1 MFIVDLTPYPF
12 VLQRHDQVH
21 VRNGKQSCKGNRHTP
36 FYKEKNSP
44 TSNHI
49 LMPKPK
55 ILLDVYSRGLQK
67 GNHF

>member
-36 FYKEKNSP
+36 FYKEK
-44 TSNHI
+44 I
-49 LMPKPK
+49 LQHQT
-55 ILLDVYSRGLQK
+55 IYQC
-67 GNHF
+67 